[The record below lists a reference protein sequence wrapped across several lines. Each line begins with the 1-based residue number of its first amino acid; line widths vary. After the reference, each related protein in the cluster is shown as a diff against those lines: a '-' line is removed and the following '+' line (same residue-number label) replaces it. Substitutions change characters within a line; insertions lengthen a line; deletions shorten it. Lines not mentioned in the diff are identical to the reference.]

1 MKGIL
6 SVTGTIFL
14 LGLLFTTQM
23 NLSSCSKETIIHDIT
38 HDTTIVNH
46 HDTTYVIL
54 RDTVKLVL
62 SPCSNPT
69 ESSVDS
75 YFSTGTGVGVSHLI
89 MGYWTAGSTAEIGRS
104 YIKFDYSD
112 LPADVIIVSAQ
123 LSLYADP
130 TPTAGNLVD
139 AHFGNAN
146 SIFIQRINSDWSPTT
161 IKWNNQPTSITT
173 NQVSLLS
180 TTSNFQNDLNIDVSA
195 LVRDMLVNGNYGFAL
210 KLQDENNVYNIRQYA
225 SSYHTQTD
233 KIPKLVI
240 NYKKK

>member
-46 HDTTYVIL
+46 HDTTIVDHHDTSYVIL

-112 LPADVIIVSAQ
+112 L
-123 LSLYADP
+123 
-130 TPTAGNLVD
+130 
-139 AHFGNAN
+139 
-146 SIFIQRINSDWSPTT
+146 
-161 IKWNNQPTSITT
+161 
-173 NQVSLLS
+173 
-180 TTSNFQNDLNIDVSA
+180 
-195 LVRDMLVNGNYGFAL
+195 
-210 KLQDENNVYNIRQYA
+210 
-225 SSYHTQTD
+225 
-233 KIPKLVI
+233 
-240 NYKKK
+240 